1 MEEEEATSLHQDQVH
16 QSQHLIESKTTL
28 DSSEQRLLTRRK
40 AASSPHDD
48 DDDGE
53 KLKPLPQPHRLINT
67 TWGLHEM
74 KDACEISRSALDDL
88 MKSLD
93 SFPNGDHVLQVANVE
108 NLFLVH
114 TDIKQTHAIEYCS
127 YADPN
132 GHACGTGSKD
142 VMLDLG
148 EAILTYS

>member
-1 MEEEEATSLHQDQVH
+1 MEEEEEHLPPPHQY
-16 QSQHLIESKTTL
+16 IWTEWESGNIREAL
-28 DSSEQRLLTRRK
+28 DK
-40 AASSPHDD
+40 SSPALLNLSHDQP
-48 DDDGE
+48 
-53 KLKPLPQPHRLINT
+53 KL
-67 TWGLHEM
+67 
-74 KDACEISRSALDDL
+74 
-88 MKSLD
+88 
-93 SFPNGDHVLQVANVE
+93 ANVE

-148 EAILTYS
+148 EATTEKQRMAILTYS